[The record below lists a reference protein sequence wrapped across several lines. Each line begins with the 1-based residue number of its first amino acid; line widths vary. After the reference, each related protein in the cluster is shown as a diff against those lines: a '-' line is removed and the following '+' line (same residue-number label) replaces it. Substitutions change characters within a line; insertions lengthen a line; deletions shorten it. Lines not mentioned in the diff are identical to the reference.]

1 MGRALAGPGAGRGGA
16 GGGAGWRPAPAQ
28 KAELPGGGARAVRG
42 ADGAPETARGNPD
55 PEEPLVLAR
64 PDQALR
70 YGVPLGPALG
80 SVLQSGRC

>member
-1 MGRALAGPGAGRGGA
+1 M
-16 GGGAGWRPAPAQ
+16 
-28 KAELPGGGARAVRG
+28 RG